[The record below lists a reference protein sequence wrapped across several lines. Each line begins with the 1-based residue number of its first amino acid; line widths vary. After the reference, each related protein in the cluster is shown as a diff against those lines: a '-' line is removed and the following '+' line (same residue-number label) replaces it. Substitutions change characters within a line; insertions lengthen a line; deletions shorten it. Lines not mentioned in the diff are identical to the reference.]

1 MRSLRARRYSLLEVL
16 GFVSTS
22 VLLVYAAAQAALPH
36 AFSPGAVASAQEVN
50 DNFDALDARLAALEA
65 KTAPIA
71 LDGTELTFTGVNVN
85 IVNGAGGTDGDGG
98 GAYAGLGNLVLGYNE
113 SESDVRTGSHNLV
126 VGAFHSY
133 TGFGGL
139 VAGRNGS
146 TDGFGAS
153 VLGGFGGQAT
163 ENYATICGGWYGT
176 ASGQGATVS
185 GGEFNVASGKYA
197 SVHGGTN
204 NQATAFDA
212 SVLGGDFNVAAGNS
226 AAVVGGLQNTATGFN
241 SAILGGRSN
250 STLASGTQ
258 SAILGGRG
266 NTASLAVTATTA
278 VTIVGDVGRT
288 YADAGLVH

>member
-36 AFSPGAVASAQEVN
+36 AFSPGAVASAQQVN
-50 DNFDALDARLAALEA
+50 ENFDALEARLAALEA
-65 KTAPIA
+65 KTAPIS

-85 IVNGAGGTDGDGG
+85 VVNGAGGTDGDGG

-113 SESDVRTGSHNLV
+113 SEFDDRTGSHNLV
-126 VGAFHSY
+126 VGAYHSY

-139 VAGRNGS
+139 VAGRNNS

-153 VLGGFGGQAT
+153 VVGGFGGQAT

-176 ASGQGATVS
+176 AGGQGATVS
-185 GGEFNVASGKYA
+185 GGEFNIASGGFS

-204 NQATAFDA
+204 DQATGFDS
-212 SVLGGDFNVAAGNS
+212 SVLGGDLNVAAGGS
-226 AAVVGGLQNTATGFN
+226 AAVVGGLQNSAN
-241 SAILGGRSN
+241 AEKSAILGGRSN
-250 STLASGTQ
+250 TTLASAHY
-258 SAILGGRG
+258 SAILGGRD
-266 NTASLAVTATTA
+266 NTASLAGTATTA

-288 YADAGLVH
+288 YADGGLVH